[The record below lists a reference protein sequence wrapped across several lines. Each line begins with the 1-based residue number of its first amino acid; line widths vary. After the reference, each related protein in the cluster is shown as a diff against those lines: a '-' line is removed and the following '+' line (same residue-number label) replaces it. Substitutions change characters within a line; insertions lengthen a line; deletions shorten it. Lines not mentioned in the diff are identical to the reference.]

1 MATRKDHPG
10 KSRKAPPGSRKGRD
24 TTAFSTTIDDG
35 RKIRR
40 FKKVAD
46 ALRPSEPKRVR
57 FEKAGTSAD
66 RVRRHRAE
74 MRRKG
79 MRPITLWVPDTRSPE
94 FAAAAAEACRRAN
107 EADKTD
113 PAVQFFESLV
123 EETFRDLDESGL

>member
-1 MATRKDHPG
+1 MTTRKIPPG
-10 KSRKAPPGSRKGRD
+10 KSRKAPPGGRKSRAP
-24 TTAFSTTIDDG
+24 TAFSPSIDDG
-35 RKIRR
+35 RKVRR
-40 FKKVAD
+40 FKKGAEV
-46 ALRPSEPKRVR
+46 LRPSEPKRVR

-66 RVRRHRAE
+66 RVRRHREE

-113 PAVQFFESLV
+113 PAVKYLEDLV
-123 EETFRDLDESGL
+123 EQSFRDLDESGL